1 MPNDN
6 YNAKQEEIDMQTE
19 LPDLHIF
26 ARVVEAESFREAAE
40 QLRMARSS
48 VSKRIGQLENE
59 LGVVLFNRS
68 TRRISLTDAGQT
80 LYQHWGTIARNVD
93 EALAAVR
100 GFDQSPTGT
109 LRVSMPSSLGA
120 AFMPALMQKFLK
132 TWPDLKLNLDFREQY
147 VDIVGK
153 GYDAVIHIATKL
165 PDSRLM
171 ARRLATTPRVL
182 VASPGYL
189 KRYGAPGH
197 LKALKQHYCLG
208 LGFRSAQKMTWTFKT
223 DATAIEVNLEPSFA
237 ANNDLALILAA
248 CLDGGILYSPRLL
261 IESEIRLGRLCVI
274 DLDDATGED
283 YGVFAIYP
291 QSKPPAKV
299 KVFAKFVGE
308 CLEQL
313 ATTDRWAPLR
323 ANQRSP
329 DR

>member
-1 MPNDN
+1 
-6 YNAKQEEIDMQTE
+6 MQTE

-48 VSKRIGQLENE
+48 VSKRIGELENE

-80 LYQHWGTIARNVD
+80 LYQHWETIAQDVN
-93 EALAAVR
+93 EAVAAVR
-100 GFDQSPTGT
+100 GVDQIPTGT

-120 AFMPALMQKFLK
+120 AFMPALMQKFL
-132 TWPDLKLNLDFREQY
+132 TAWPDLKLNLDFTEQY

-153 GYDAVIHIATKL
+153 GYDAVIRIATKL
-165 PDSRLM
+165 PDSRLA

-189 KRYGAPGH
+189 KQHGAPEH
-197 LKALKQHYCLG
+197 LKALKQHHCLG
-208 LGFRSAQKMTWTFKT
+208 LGYRSAQRMTWTFKVDT
-223 DATAIEVNLEPSFA
+223 TAVEINLAPAFA

-248 CLDGGILYSPRLL
+248 CLDGGILHTSRLL
-261 IESEIRLGRLCVI
+261 VESEIRLGRLCVI
-274 DLDDATGED
+274 ELNDARGED
-283 YGVFAIYP
+283 CGVFAVYP
-291 QSKPPAKV
+291 QPKPPAKV
-299 KVFAKFVGE
+299 RVFTQFVGE

-313 ATTDRWAPLR
+313 GTTDRWAPLHT
-323 ANQRSP
+323 NKHSP
-329 DR
+329 